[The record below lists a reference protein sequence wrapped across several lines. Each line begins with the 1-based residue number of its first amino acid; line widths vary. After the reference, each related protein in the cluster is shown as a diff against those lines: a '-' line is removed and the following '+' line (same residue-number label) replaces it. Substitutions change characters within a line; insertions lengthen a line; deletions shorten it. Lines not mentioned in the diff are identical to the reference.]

1 MQKLFFLLTLLT
13 LAFNLKAQKFSSPDG
28 VINYQIN
35 VNHELRDDL
44 LKVVKKGNPNIVQLE
59 MIKVQ
64 DNSFPLGISIY
75 KGDEIKSIE
84 EVLKDFVY
92 NVEAN
97 EVTRNVEAKSFKK
110 DGVVFHRKITISNMG
125 EREVY
130 NVMYYFMKNNKSNI
144 LYEIK
149 LNGSVSKRQ
158 LIDNTIYYI
167 AKTVY
172 FK

>member
-1 MQKLFFLLTLLT
+1 MKILFLFLSILYLNYTT
-13 LAFNLKAQKFSSPDG
+13 KAQKFSSPDG
-28 VINYQIN
+28 VLNCKIN
-35 VNHELRDDL
+35 VQHELRNDL
-44 LKVVKKGNPNIVQLE
+44 LKVLKKGNPNIVKLE

-75 KGDEIKSIE
+75 EGDEIKPID

-92 NVEAN
+92 NVKAN

-125 EREVY
+125 DREVY
-130 NVMYYFMKNNKSNI
+130 NVMYYFMKNNKSNT

-158 LIDNTIYYI
+158 LIDNTIYNI

>member
-1 MQKLFFLLTLLT
+1 
-13 LAFNLKAQKFSSPDG
+13 
-28 VINYQIN
+28 
-35 VNHELRDDL
+35 
-44 LKVVKKGNPNIVQLE
+44 
-59 MIKVQ
+59 MIKIQ

-75 KGDEIKSIE
+75 KGDEIKPIE

-92 NVEAN
+92 NVKAN

-125 EREVY
+125 DREVY

-158 LIDNTIYYI
+158 LIDNTIYNI